1 MNPRELLT
9 AFDRY
14 LTEHE
19 LRFEAIV
26 IGGTALNLL
35 GVVSRPTKDC
45 EFLYPKI
52 PEEIAR
58 ASRAFAAQIR
68 GADVVQ
74 HDWLNNGPATL
85 VDHLPFGWQERVQD
99 AFDGVA
105 LHLRCLG
112 RQDLLC
118 AKLFAL
124 CDRGIDLDDC
134 VALAPSPEEL
144 VAVQVWLEP
153 QDGNPHWPAH
163 VQNTLADVA
172 RRLGYAI

>member
-1 MNPRELLT
+1 MLK
-9 AFDRY
+9 D
-14 LTEHE
+14 
-19 LRFEAIV
+19 
-26 IGGTALNLL
+26 IGAANLS
-35 GVVSRPTKDC
+35 GQV
-45 EFLYPKI
+45 
-52 PEEIAR
+52 AR
-58 ASRAFAAQIR
+58 S
-68 GADVVQ
+68 
-74 HDWLNNGPATL
+74 NGPATL
-85 VDHLPFGWQERVQD
+85 VDHLPSGWKERVQD

-112 RQDLLC
+112 RQDFLC

-124 CDRGIDLDDC
+124 CDRSIDLDDC

-144 VAVQVWLEP
+144 VAVQAWLEP

>member
-1 MNPRELLT
+1 MLK
-9 AFDRY
+9 D
-14 LTEHE
+14 
-19 LRFEAIV
+19 
-26 IGGTALNLL
+26 IGAANLS
-35 GVVSRPTKDC
+35 G
-45 EFLYPKI
+45 EG
-52 PEEIAR
+52 AR
-58 ASRAFAAQIR
+58 S
-68 GADVVQ
+68 
-74 HDWLNNGPATL
+74 NGPATL
-85 VDHLPFGWQERVQD
+85 VDHLPSGWKERVQD

-153 QDGNPHWPAH
+153 QDGHPHWPAH